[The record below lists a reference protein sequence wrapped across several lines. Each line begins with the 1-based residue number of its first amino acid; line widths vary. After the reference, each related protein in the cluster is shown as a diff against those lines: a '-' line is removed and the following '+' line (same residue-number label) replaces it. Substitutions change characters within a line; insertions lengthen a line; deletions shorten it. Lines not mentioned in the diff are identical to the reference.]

1 MRRVRA
7 KSMSQTGKSIV
18 LGLDL
23 SSVNTGYS
31 VFEATY
37 VALEDPSPQ
46 LIAFGNIT
54 PKQTLNEQAKLET
67 IYNLVD
73 ALIREHSIECV
84 AIEDTYYS
92 KNAKTFKIL
101 VRISGVVILAAQK
114 NGCEIYL
121 YPPSTVKKTFFGN
134 GKANK
139 KDMIKT
145 AIEIYKIDPDSIEDN
160 AADAI
165 AVGHTHIQLMKEIM
179 YGDFKR

>member
-1 MRRVRA
+1 MYESSTSV
-7 KSMSQTGKSIV
+7 V

-31 VFEATY
+31 IFGASYEGA
-37 VALEDPSPQ
+37 PGNSSHQ

-54 PKQTLNEQAKLET
+54 PNQHLNEQAKLET
-67 IYNLVD
+67 IYNLIEE
-73 ALIREHSIECV
+73 LIKEHGIDCV

-92 KNAKTFKIL
+92 KNAKTFKVL
-101 VRISGVVILAAQK
+101 VRISGVAILAAQK

-121 YPPSTVKKTFFGN
+121 YPPTTIKKTFSGN
-134 GKANK
+134 GKAK
-139 KDMIKT
+139 KKEMITT

-179 YGDFKR
+179 YGDHKQ